1 MRIQS
6 VKVRLHNN
14 SGYCPALSFTK
25 SKADSA
31 SALVCGAE
39 KNKQLRIVAPHTL
52 PY

>member
-1 MRIQS
+1 MGGLHS
-6 VKVRLHNN
+6 ARLHNN

-39 KNKQLRIVAPHTL
+39 KINS
-52 PY
+52 